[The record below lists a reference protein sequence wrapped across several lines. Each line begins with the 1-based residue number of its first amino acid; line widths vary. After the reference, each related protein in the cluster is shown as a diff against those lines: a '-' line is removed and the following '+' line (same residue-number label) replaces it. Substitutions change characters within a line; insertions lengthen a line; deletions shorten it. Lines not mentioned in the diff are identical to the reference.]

1 LAKSDTED
9 DIMGNNKLTHE
20 NKKKYEAMYEVET
33 EMNDFIGNFESNR
46 EKVRD
51 KMAQLQ
57 NSIVAT

>member
-1 LAKSDTED
+1 
-9 DIMGNNKLTHE
+9 MGNNKLTHE